1 MENVD
6 INARF
11 CILSKLCNDGSVE
24 NEYHFMV
31 ECMLWRK
38 LDLCYMQHTDWFNK
52 KRGNIMLADNDV
64 EMARFSSTN

>member
-31 ECMLWRK
+31 ECML
-38 LDLCYMQHTDWFNK
+38 
-52 KRGNIMLADNDV
+52 
-64 EMARFSSTN
+64 